1 MRALLKMAKEC
12 FTFFHSKEGAMF
24 NDELAE
30 VVSTLMECRAVN
42 SCEPQL
48 ARRIDNA
55 VELVRDVQR
64 RVDGLAKAAE
74 IPKAPAQISLFPVAA
89 TPVPDE
95 FLQAFK
101 LASELAVKAT
111 RKLEFIEDALRMKLE
126 AWKVQG
132 ELHQHSEVRYSVRE
146 KIAEIERVLANARA

>member
-1 MRALLKMAKEC
+1 
-12 FTFFHSKEGAMF
+12 MF

-30 VVSTLMECRAVN
+30 VVSTLMECRTVKA
-42 SCEPQL
+42 CEPQL

-55 VELVRDVQR
+55 VELVRDVQK
-64 RVDGLAKAAE
+64 RVDDLGKGG
-74 IPKAPAQISLFPVAA
+74 KPATISLFPVAA

-101 LASELAVKAT
+101 LASELAVKAG

-132 ELHQHSEVRYSVRE
+132 ELHQYSEVRYSVRE